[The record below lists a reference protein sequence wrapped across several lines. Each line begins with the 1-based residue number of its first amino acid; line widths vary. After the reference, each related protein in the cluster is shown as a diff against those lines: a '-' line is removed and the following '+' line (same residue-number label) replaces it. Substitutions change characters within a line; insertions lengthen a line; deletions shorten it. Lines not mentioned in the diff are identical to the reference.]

1 MKLKINNKFFTLI
14 RGQIIILPLLFFCA
28 SCAPFSKELMRQV
41 DESITYQ
48 DVKKDISA
56 YIGKQVLWGGVIIET
71 KNRPEETIIVV
82 RQTELDYERR
92 PVDLHQSS
100 GRFLVKYQD
109 FLDPA
114 IFQAGREIS
123 VVGEVTG
130 LEKIPVEGI
139 TLTVPVILAK
149 EIKLWE
155 KAPKYIYVYPWYG
168 HFYFY
173 YHYPYHYHHYYYW
186 RPYRPYR

>member
-82 RQTELDYERR
+82 RQTELD
-92 PVDLHQSS
+92 
-100 GRFLVKYQD
+100 
-109 FLDPA
+109 
-114 IFQAGREIS
+114 
-123 VVGEVTG
+123 
-130 LEKIPVEGI
+130 
-139 TLTVPVILAK
+139 
-149 EIKLWE
+149 
-155 KAPKYIYVYPWYG
+155 
-168 HFYFY
+168 
-173 YHYPYHYHHYYYW
+173 
-186 RPYRPYR
+186 